1 MSRRGLI
8 PVALAVG
15 FGIAN
20 GLFHRKQDVA
30 YHFTDVYLT
39 GYITFNPAF
48 QEMEIEKWKQK

>member
-20 GLFHRKQDVA
+20 G
-30 YHFTDVYLT
+30 
-39 GYITFNPAF
+39 YITFNPAF
-48 QEMEIEKWKQK
+48 QEIEIEKWKQKWKSRS